1 MIRPGRMRFK
11 FSRSSR
17 LSRASEFSLVKASG
31 KSWTGKHLVL
41 AILVRESEAAPR
53 IGIITT
59 KRLGNAVSRSQVRR
73 RIREIFRLNQHRIQ
87 KGFWIVTI
95 ARRSSANATFGEL
108 QRDWLR
114 LVAARLYFSAWLT
127 WLAFSG
133 SYLKCIRQH
142 YHRSWER

>member
-11 FSRSSR
+11 FSRLSR
-17 LSRASEFSLVKASG
+17 LNRASEFRLVKASG

-41 AILVRESEAAPR
+41 ATLKRETEATSR

-59 KRLGNAVSRSQVRR
+59 RRLGNAVSRNQVRR

-87 KGFWIVTI
+87 KGYWLVTI
-95 ARRSSANATFGEL
+95 ARFSSAKAPFGEL

-114 LVAARLYFSAWLT
+114 LAERASI
-127 WLAFSG
+127 LAPG
-133 SYLKCIRQH
+133 
-142 YHRSWER
+142 

>member
-11 FSRSSR
+11 FSRLSR

-41 AILVRESEAAPR
+41 ATLKRETEAASR

-59 KRLGNAVSRSQVRR
+59 KRLGNAVSRNQVRR

-87 KGFWIVTI
+87 RGFWVVTI
-95 ARRSSANATFGEL
+95 ARFSSATATFEEL
-108 QRDWLR
+108 QGDWLR
-114 LVAARLYFSAWLT
+114 LVERASILAPGSHGSHPPDLT
-127 WLAFSG
+127 
-133 SYLKCIRQH
+133 
-142 YHRSWER
+142 

>member
-11 FSRSSR
+11 FSRLSR

-41 AILVRESEAAPR
+41 ATLKRETEAPSR

-59 KRLGNAVSRSQVRR
+59 KRLGNAVSRNQVRR

-87 KGFWIVTI
+87 KGLWLVTI
-95 ARRSSANATFGEL
+95 ARASSASATFEEL

-114 LVAARLYFSAWLT
+114 LVERASILALGSHGSHPPDLT
-127 WLAFSG
+127 
-133 SYLKCIRQH
+133 
-142 YHRSWER
+142 